1 MEGRQYQVQIGEDV
15 VKIWLKP
22 LELFRESVESGVR
35 PACRFPPQQ
44 RAVSL
49 YYAATRAACGEG
61 AVMLAAHALFFLAG
75 ATTINL
81 LLASLRKL
89 LWS

>member
-15 VKIWLKP
+15 VKIWLNP
-22 LELFRESVESGVR
+22 LALVRETVEIGVGPARHFRLSKS
-35 PACRFPPQQ
+35 
-44 RAVSL
+44 AVSL
-49 YYAATRAACGEG
+49 YYAAIRTACGEG
-61 AVMLAAHALFFLAG
+61 AVMLAARALFFLAG
-75 ATTINL
+75 ATVINL